1 VFVGSLVDLET
12 VMTVAKFIPFR
23 GFYPQVPSLQPLPA
37 QFWAQL
43 QALADGNAT
52 SLCNL
57 PQQVQPMIELTILM
71 PCLNEAET
79 LETCIRKARGYLE
92 TSGIKGEIMVAD
104 NGSTDG
110 SQAIAQALGAIVV
123 PVAQRGYGAAL
134 IAGIDA
140 AQGRFIIMADSDDSY
155 DFSRLDGFVSQL
167 RDGADLVMGNRFKGG
182 IAKGAMPPLH
192 RYLGN
197 PVLSTIGRVLYRTP
211 VGDFHCGLRG
221 FSRAAIQRLGLTAPG
236 MEFASEMVIKASL
249 AGLRIAEVPTTLMP
263 DGRSRPP
270 HLRSWRDGWR
280 HLKLLLT
287 FAPFSLFLYPGLAL
301 LGLGGALFLPLLFTQ
316 ITLGGVTLDTGT
328 MIFAATFIMTG
339 FQLVWF
345 HALARLFA
353 VRMNL
358 LPTSAR
364 FEALRARLSVDAAC
378 QVGAVFL
385 FMAFVA
391 TLASVGFWGW
401 HGFGQLDPGTMTR
414 VASLVAVL
422 SALGVQSV
430 TNGFLWGLL
439 NQTASSVADDRTTVA
454 IPTVGKSTS

>member
-1 VFVGSLVDLET
+1 
-12 VMTVAKFIPFR
+12 
-23 GFYPQVPSLQPLPA
+23 
-37 QFWAQL
+37 
-43 QALADGNAT
+43 
-52 SLCNL
+52 
-57 PQQVQPMIELTILM
+57 MIELTILM

-79 LETCIRKARGYLE
+79 LESCIRKARGYLE
-92 TSGIKGEIMVAD
+92 ASGVRGEVMIAD

-110 SQAIAQALGAIVV
+110 SQAIAESLGAVVV

-134 IAGIDA
+134 IAGIA
-140 AQGRFIIMADSDDSY
+140 AARGRFVIMGDSDDSY
-155 DFSRLDGFVSQL
+155 DFARLDGFVSRL

-221 FSRAAIQRLGLTAPG
+221 FSRAAILKLGLTSPG
-236 MEFASEMVIKASL
+236 MEFASEMVMKASL
-249 AGLRIAEVPTTLMP
+249 AGLNIAEVSTTLSP

-287 FAPFSLFLYPGLAL
+287 FAPFSIFLYPGLVLLA
-301 LGLGGALFLPLLFTQ
+301 LGLAMFLPLLFAPVR
-316 ITLGGVTLDTGT
+316 LGRVTLDTGT
-328 MIFAATFIMTG
+328 LIFAATFIMTG

-353 VRMNL
+353 VRMGL
-358 LPTSAR
+358 LPTSPR
-364 FEALRARLSVDAAC
+364 FERLRAKLSVDTAC

-385 FMAFVA
+385 LTAFLA
-391 TLASVGFWGW
+391 TVASVGFWASR
-401 HGFGQLDPGTMTR
+401 GFGPLDAGTITR
-414 VASLVAVL
+414 TASLVAVL
-422 SALGVQSV
+422 AALGVQSV

-439 NQTASSVADDRTTVA
+439 TQKAPVEAMTPQAAPAQV
-454 IPTVGKSTS
+454 

>member
-1 VFVGSLVDLET
+1 
-12 VMTVAKFIPFR
+12 
-23 GFYPQVPSLQPLPA
+23 
-37 QFWAQL
+37 
-43 QALADGNAT
+43 
-52 SLCNL
+52 
-57 PQQVQPMIELTILM
+57 MIELTILM

-79 LETCIRKARGYLE
+79 LATCIDKAKGFLAR
-92 TSGIKGEIMVAD
+92 TGIKGEVLISD

-110 SQAIAQALGAIVV
+110 SREIAEAHGAQVV

-134 IAGIDA
+134 IAGLA
-140 AQGRFIIMADSDDSY
+140 AARGRFIIMGDSDDSY
-155 DFSRLDGFVSQL
+155 DFSRLDDFVGRL

-221 FSRAAIQRLGLTAPG
+221 FSRAAILKLGLTSPG
-236 MEFASEMVIKASL
+236 MEFASEMVMKASL
-249 AGLRIAEVPTTLMP
+249 AGLNIAEVPTTLSP

-287 FAPFSLFLYPGLAL
+287 FAPFSIFLYPGLAL
-301 LGLGGALFLPLLFTQ
+301 LALGGALFLPLLFAPV
-316 ITLGGVTLDTGT
+316 TLGGVTLDTGT
-328 MIFAATFIMTG
+328 LIFAATFIMTG
-339 FQLVWF
+339 FQLIWF

-358 LPTSAR
+358 LPTSPR
-364 FEALRARLSVDAAC
+364 FERLRARLSVDTAC

-385 FMAFVA
+385 VMAFLA
-391 TLASVGFWGW
+391 TVASVGFWASR
-401 HGFGQLDPGTMTR
+401 GFGPLEAGTITR
-414 VASLVAVL
+414 TASLVAVL
-422 SALGVQSV
+422 AALGVQSV

-439 NQTASSVADDRTTVA
+439 TQKAPEKVEAAEAEPAQV
-454 IPTVGKSTS
+454 

>member
-1 VFVGSLVDLET
+1 
-12 VMTVAKFIPFR
+12 
-23 GFYPQVPSLQPLPA
+23 
-37 QFWAQL
+37 
-43 QALADGNAT
+43 
-52 SLCNL
+52 
-57 PQQVQPMIELTILM
+57 MIELTILM

-79 LETCIRKARGYLE
+79 LETCIRKARDYLE
-92 TSGIKGEIMVAD
+92 RSGIEGEILIAD

-110 SQAIAQALGAIVV
+110 SQAIAQVLGAVVV

-134 IAGIDA
+134 IAGITA
-140 AQGRFIIMADSDDSY
+140 ARGRYVIMGDSDDSY
-155 DFSRLDGFVSQL
+155 DFSRLDGFVARL

-221 FSRAAIQRLGLTAPG
+221 FSRSAILKLGLTSPG
-236 MEFASEMVIKASL
+236 MEFASEMVMKASL
-249 AGLRIAEVPTTLMP
+249 AGLNIAEVPTTLSP

-287 FAPFSLFLYPGLAL
+287 FAPFSIFLYPGFAL
-301 LGLGGALFLPLLFTQ
+301 LGLGAALFLPLLFAPV
-316 ITLGGVTLDTGT
+316 TLGGVTLDTGT
-328 MIFAATFIMTG
+328 LIFAATFIMTG

-358 LPTSAR
+358 LPTSPR
-364 FEALRARLSVDAAC
+364 FERLRAKLSVDTAC

-385 FMAFVA
+385 LMAFLA
-391 TLASVGFWGW
+391 TVASVGFWASR
-401 HGFGQLDPGTMTR
+401 GFGALEAGTITR
-414 VASLVAVL
+414 TASLVAVL
-422 SALGVQSV
+422 AALGVQSV

-439 NQTASSVADDRTTVA
+439 TQKAPAEVPAPEGEPAQV
-454 IPTVGKSTS
+454 

>member
-1 VFVGSLVDLET
+1 
-12 VMTVAKFIPFR
+12 
-23 GFYPQVPSLQPLPA
+23 
-37 QFWAQL
+37 
-43 QALADGNAT
+43 
-52 SLCNL
+52 
-57 PQQVQPMIELTILM
+57 MIELTILM

-79 LETCIRKARGYLE
+79 LASCIEKAKGFLAR
-92 TSGIKGEIMVAD
+92 TGIKGEVLISD

-110 SQAIAQALGAIVV
+110 SREIAERHGAVVV

-134 IAGIDA
+134 AAGIA
-140 AQGRFIIMADSDDSY
+140 AARGRYVIMGDSDDSY
-155 DFSRLDGFVSQL
+155 DFSRLDGFLEHL
-167 RDGADLVMGNRFKGG
+167 RGGADLVMGNRFKGG

-221 FSRAAIQRLGLTAPG
+221 FSRAAILRLGLTSPG
-236 MEFASEMVIKASL
+236 MEFASEMVMKASL
-249 AGLRIAEVPTTLMP
+249 GGLNIVEVPTTLSP

-280 HLKLLLT
+280 HLKLLVT
-287 FAPFSLFLYPGLAL
+287 FAPFSIFLYPGLAL
-301 LGLGGALFLPLLFTQ
+301 LTLGSGLFLPLLFGPVAFGR
-316 ITLGGVTLDTGT
+316 ITLDTGT
-328 MIFAATFIMTG
+328 MIFAATFIITG

-364 FEALRARLSVDAAC
+364 FEALRARLSVETAC
-378 QVGAVFL
+378 QIGAIFL
-385 FMAFVA
+385 FMAGLA
-391 TLASVGFWGW
+391 TTSSVGFWAW
-401 HGFGQLDPGTMTR
+401 HGFGPMDPSAMTR

-422 SALGVQSV
+422 GALGMQSV

-439 NQTASSVADDRTTVA
+439 SQRAPAETPAAYTDGLAAAPPHNS
-454 IPTVGKSTS
+454 

>member
-1 VFVGSLVDLET
+1 ML
-12 VMTVAKFIPFR
+12 
-23 GFYPQVPSLQPLPA
+23 
-37 QFWAQL
+37 
-43 QALADGNAT
+43 
-52 SLCNL
+52 
-57 PQQVQPMIELTILM
+57 ELTILM

-79 LETCIRKARGYLE
+79 LATCIRKARGYLE
-92 TSGIKGEIMVAD
+92 ASGVSGEVVIAD

-110 SQAIAQALGAIVV
+110 SQAIAESLGAVVV

-134 IAGIDA
+134 IAGIA
-140 AQGRFIIMADSDDSY
+140 AARGRFVIMGDSDDSY
-155 DFSRLDGFVSQL
+155 DFSRLDAFVHRL
-167 RDGADLVMGNRFKGG
+167 REGADLVMGNRFKGG

-221 FSRAAIQRLGLTAPG
+221 FSRAAILKLGLTSPG
-236 MEFASEMVIKASL
+236 MEFASEMVMKASL
-249 AGLRIAEVPTTLMP
+249 AGLDIAEVPTTLSP

-287 FAPFSLFLYPGLAL
+287 FAPFSIFLYPGLAL
-301 LGLGGALFLPLLFTQ
+301 LALGGALFLPLLFAPV
-316 ITLGGVTLDTGT
+316 TLGGVTLDTGT
-328 MIFAATFIMTG
+328 LIFAATFIMTG

-358 LPTSAR
+358 LPTSPK
-364 FEALRARLSVDAAC
+364 FERLRSKLSVDTAC

-385 FMAFVA
+385 LMAFVA
-391 TLASVGFWGW
+391 TIASVGLWASR
-401 HGFGQLDPGTMTR
+401 GFGALEAGTITR
-414 VASLVAVL
+414 TASLVAVL
-422 SALGVQSV
+422 AALGVQSV

-439 NQTASSVADDRTTVA
+439 TQKAPAEAPVPEAAPAQV
-454 IPTVGKSTS
+454 

>member
-1 VFVGSLVDLET
+1 
-12 VMTVAKFIPFR
+12 
-23 GFYPQVPSLQPLPA
+23 
-37 QFWAQL
+37 
-43 QALADGNAT
+43 
-52 SLCNL
+52 
-57 PQQVQPMIELTILM
+57 MIELTILM

-79 LETCIRKARGYLE
+79 LATCIRKAQGYLQA
-92 TSGIKGEIMVAD
+92 SGVVGEVVIAD

-110 SQAIAQALGAIVV
+110 SQAIAEELGAVVV

-134 IAGIDA
+134 IAGIEA
-140 AQGRFIIMADSDDSY
+140 ARGRFVIMGDSDDSY
-155 DFSRLDGFVSQL
+155 DFSQLDAFVVRLRS
-167 RDGADLVMGNRFKGG
+167 GADLVMGNRFKGG

-221 FSRAAIQRLGLTAPG
+221 FSRASILKLGLTSPG
-236 MEFASEMVIKASL
+236 MELASEMVMKASL
-249 AGLRIAEVPTTLMP
+249 AGLKIVEVPTTLSP

-287 FAPFSLFLYPGLAL
+287 FAPFSIFLFPGLAL
-301 LGLGGALFLPLLFTQ
+301 LALGMALFLPLLFGPLD
-316 ITLGGVTLDTGT
+316 LGALTLDTGT
-328 MIFAATFIMTG
+328 LIFAATFIMTG

-353 VRMNL
+353 VRMKL
-358 LPTSAR
+358 LPTSPR
-364 FEALRARLSVDAAC
+364 FERLRSRLSVDAAC

-385 FMAFVA
+385 LAAVVA
-391 TLASVGFWGW
+391 TLASVGNWASR
-401 HGFGQLDPGTMTR
+401 GFGPLEAGAITR
-414 VASLVAVL
+414 TASLVAVL
-422 SALGVQSV
+422 AALGVQSV

-439 NQTASSVADDRTTVA
+439 TQKAPD
-454 IPTVGKSTS
+454 PVGAPAAEPAQV